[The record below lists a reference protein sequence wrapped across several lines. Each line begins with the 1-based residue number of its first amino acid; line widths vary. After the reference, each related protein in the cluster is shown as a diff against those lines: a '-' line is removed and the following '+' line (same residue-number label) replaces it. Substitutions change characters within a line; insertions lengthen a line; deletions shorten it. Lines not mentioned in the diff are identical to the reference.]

1 MSKFSFSLL
10 ICVLLTGSLGFAQE
24 TPALEKPAAEKT
36 SADTTRKWP
45 TGIRFAFDALGPL
58 NAALGSDTRA
68 TEFAVDTDFGKYFV
82 TAEFGTSSRSTSI
95 PDGAYS
101 NSGTYFR
108 IGADVNFLRK
118 DPDRNMFFLGAR
130 YGRAVYDETLSYLSE
145 TDFPAQVLR
154 AENSRIQ
161 SGWLELTTGLKVRV
175 LRIFWMGYTARMK
188 FAPSTPDKSLLAP
201 YDIPGYG
208 LTFKKPWWGFSYYV
222 MMRIPFTGE
231 GKASS
236 R

>member
-1 MSKFSFSLL
+1 MSRFSFSLL
-10 ICVLLTGSLGFAQE
+10 ICVVLTGSCGFAQE
-24 TPALEKPAAEKT
+24 TAPQEKPKTEKSAAD
-36 SADTTRKWP
+36 STRKLP
-45 TGIRFAFDALGPL
+45 TGIRIAFDVLGPV
-58 NAALGSDTRA
+58 NASLGSDTKA
-68 TEFAVDTDFGKYFV
+68 SEFAVDTDFGKYFV

-95 PDGAYS
+95 PDGFYA
-101 NSGTYFR
+101 NSGTYLR

-130 YGRAVYDETLSYLSE
+130 YGRVVYDETLSYLSE

-175 LRIFWMGYTARMK
+175 FRIFWMGYTARMK
-188 FAPSTPDKSLLAP
+188 FAPSTPDNSPLVP

-208 LTFKKPWWGFSYYV
+208 LTFKKPWWGFNYYV

-231 GKASS
+231 GKAKS